1 MKKDNLLVVLFAILV
16 LLSGTLFILSNVILE
31 DTKTIEI
38 IIAIFLF
45 VIGLGTYI
53 YSKKTESFIQTIDVF
68 CIYTKDISANWKGYN
83 LKIKRGNKA
92 KNKEK
97 GQSAPYPK

>member
-1 MKKDNLLVVLFAILV
+1 MKKDNHLVVLFAILV

-53 YSKKTESFIQTIDVF
+53 YSKK
-68 CIYTKDISANWKGYN
+68 N
-83 LKIKRGNKA
+83 
-92 KNKEK
+92 
-97 GQSAPYPK
+97 

>member
-1 MKKDNLLVVLFAILV
+1 MKKDNHLVVLFAILV

-45 VIGLGTYI
+45 VTGLGTYI
-53 YSKKTESFIQTIDVF
+53 YSKKNWVF
-68 CIYTKDISANWKGYN
+68 YTNHRCILHLNKGY
-83 LKIKRGNKA
+83 K
-92 KNKEK
+92 
-97 GQSAPYPK
+97 Y

>member
-1 MKKDNLLVVLFAILV
+1 MKKDNHLVVLFAILV

-45 VIGLGTYI
+45 VTGLGTYI
-53 YSKKTESFIQTIDVF
+53 YSKK
-68 CIYTKDISANWKGYN
+68 N
-83 LKIKRGNKA
+83 
-92 KNKEK
+92 
-97 GQSAPYPK
+97 